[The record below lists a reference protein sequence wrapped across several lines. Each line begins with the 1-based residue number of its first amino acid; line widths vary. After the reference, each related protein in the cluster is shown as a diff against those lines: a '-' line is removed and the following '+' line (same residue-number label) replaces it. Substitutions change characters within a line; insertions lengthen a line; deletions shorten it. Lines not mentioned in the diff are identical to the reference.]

1 MRVKL
6 PPMNLLAVLHDALM
20 AGLSFLLALY
30 LRLGMR
36 MFPYTGYALL
46 PYTLGF
52 TLVLLALLLY
62 GRHYRRL
69 WRYTSL
75 NDLLAI
81 ARAGTMA
88 IAAFYLIAFLATRLT
103 AVPRSLP
110 FIHWMT
116 LMLCLMA
123 PRIITRAL
131 CDRTALDRLLGR
143 NVNQVPV
150 LLIGANDQAE
160 MFIRESGRSIDFPYR
175 AVGLIDADAR
185 RRGRE
190 IHGVR
195 IYGNLSQLGHIL
207 GKLEK
212 KDRAPQR
219 LLLTDPVM
227 GREEYE
233 ALMALAEEHQITLA
247 RLPSLGEL
255 KSGQQVHQVQPVA
268 VEDILGRKSA
278 VLDRAAMEA
287 FVRGKRVLVT
297 GAGGSIGSELV
308 RQVAGYVPAEIL
320 LYEISEFA
328 LYQIDRELAQ
338 QFPDLKR
345 RAVIGNVRD
354 PVQLERYFAEF
365 KPELV
370 LHAAALKHVP
380 IAENNPE
387 QAVLTNVLGSKRVA
401 DACMAHGVPV
411 MLQIS
416 TDKAVNPTSVMGA
429 TKRVAEIY
437 GQALAQSGEGT
448 RVITVRFG
456 NVLNSA
462 GSVVPLFQE
471 QIARG
476 GPVTVTHPEM
486 QRYFMT
492 IAEAVQLILQ
502 AAVIGAELPERSPI
516 FVLDMGQPIRIEEL
530 ACQMIRLAGF
540 RPYEDI
546 KITFTGLR
554 PGEKLFEEL
563 FLDDENLLPTRHKSI
578 RLARARTHD
587 AAVVNGAL
595 HMLVEAAREGRIKQL
610 PLLIKQL
617 VDEYQLPDTKA
628 ESA

>member
-1 MRVKL
+1 
-6 PPMNLLAVLHDALM
+6 MNALTVLHDALM
-20 AGLSFLLALY
+20 GGASFLLALW
-30 LRLGMR
+30 LRLGGR
-36 MFPYTGYALL
+36 MFYNLDGYLL
-46 PYTLGF
+46 PY
-52 TLVLLALLLY
+52 LLCFMAVVVTVQLQA
-62 GRHYRRL
+62 RSYRRL
-69 WRYTSL
+69 WRYSSL
-75 NDLLAI
+75 NDLLELARSGTLAI
-81 ARAGTMA
+81 AL
-88 IAAFYLIAFLATRLT
+88 FYGVLFVATRME
-103 AVPRSLP
+103 AIPRSLLP
-110 FIHWMT
+110 IHWMT

-123 PRIITRAL
+123 GRVLCRAL
-131 CDRTALDRLLGR
+131 FDRTAFRRLLGQR
-143 NVNQVPV
+143 THQVPV
-150 LLIGANDQAE
+150 LLIGAGSQAE
-160 MFIRESGRSIDFPYR
+160 MFIRESQRSADFPYR
-175 AVGLIDADAR
+175 AVGLVDDDAR
-185 RRGRE
+185 HRGRE

-195 IYGNLSQLGHIL
+195 IYGGLHELGYVL
-207 GKLEK
+207 GKLEGK
-212 KDRAPQR
+212 GRAPQR
-219 LLLTDPVM
+219 LLLTDPAM
-227 GREEYE
+227 GREQFDG
-233 ALMALAEEHQITLA
+233 LMELAGKHQLTLA
-247 RLPSLGEL
+247 RLPSLSEL
-255 KSGQQVHQVQPVA
+255 QSGQQMHQIQPVA

-308 RQVAGYVPAEIL
+308 RQVAGYQPAELL
-320 LYEISEFA
+320 LYELSEFA
-328 LYQIDRELAQ
+328 LYQIDRELGQ
-338 QFPDLKR
+338 RFPELKR

-354 PVQLERYFAEF
+354 PVQLERYFADF

-380 IAENNPE
+380 MAESNPE

-401 DACMAHGVPV
+401 DACVAHGVPV

-437 GQALAQSGEGT
+437 GQALAQGGEGT

-502 AAVIGAELPERSPI
+502 AAVIGAELPERAPI

-530 ACQMIRLAGF
+530 ACQMIRLAGL

-546 KITFTGLR
+546 KVTFTGLR

-563 FLDDENLLPTRHKSI
+563 FLDDENLLATRHKSI

-587 AAVVNGAL
+587 AASVNAAL
-595 HMLVEAAREGRIKQL
+595 NLLVEAAREGRVKQL

-617 VDEYQLPDTKA
+617 VEEYQLPETKA